1 MSVDQRLLAQVVE
14 ARRKLAEVGPD
25 HVRRTGDFACVAVP
39 AADADV
45 LRDLLIAERPQVVI
59 EVGLAYGVSALAV
72 AEALVAA
79 GAEEPQHVILDAFQD
94 HFHDAGWGALVS
106 AGLGSL
112 CTLLRER
119 SQIALPKLRSEGFI
133 ADAAFVDGSH
143 IFHNVFVDLAFLRDL
158 VRPGGLIILDDCEL
172 PSVATAAR
180 YFELNTGW
188 LPEPIARQTRIRAYR
203 LPNPP
208 VEPGFEDFTPFGLT

>member
-1 MSVDQRLLAQVVE
+1 
-14 ARRKLAEVGPD
+14 
-25 HVRRTGDFACVAVP
+25 VRRTGDFAYVALP

-45 LRDLLIAERPQVVI
+45 LRDLLIVEQPQVVI

-72 AEALVAA
+72 AEALVMT
-79 GAEEPQHVILDAFQD
+79 GTEEPQHLIIDAFQD
-94 HFHDAGWGALVS
+94 HFNDTGWNAIVG

-119 SQIALPKLRSEGFI
+119 SQIALPRLRSEGFI

-143 IFHNVFVDLAFLRDL
+143 VFHNVFVDLAFLRDL
-158 VRPGGLIILDDCEL
+158 VRPGGLIIMDDSDL
-172 PSVATAAR
+172 PSVATAVR
-180 YFELNTGW
+180 YFERNTGW

-208 VEPGFEDFTPFGLT
+208 VEPSFEDFKPFGLT